1 MKKRNFINSLLQHT
15 RRPDGFLGRMML
27 RGMNNGHAP
36 LTRWGAAH
44 IEWQPQWCVL
54 DIGCGGGATLLRLLE
69 RCPDGMVCG
78 VDASPES
85 VEFSRRKTAR
95 YADRCSVEQATADDL
110 PYGDRAF
117 DAVTAFET
125 VYFWGDLHRAFAEV
139 ARVLKP
145 SGVFL
150 VCCEP
155 YRGDAG
161 LLSGRA
167 ERRTGRQWIYG
178 YHRLP
183 ARQGELLRND
193 MHSRRQTDCGGIKGR
208 KYPHTS
214 IDRGSAVRRDPPYHT
229 EAGRTNGTTSY
240 CRIIHPATC
249 SRNPPRQRRRDGKKT
264 QRKGRPHLPG
274 NTFYIR
280 MFFTEKQRSS
290 SSPTMAF
297 TNQRYA

>member
-1 MKKRNFINSLLQHT
+1 MSVIDFHSHVLPRID
-15 RRPDGFLGRMML
+15 DGS
-27 RGMNNGHAP
+27 H
-36 LTRWGAAH
+36 
-44 IEWQPQWCVL
+44 
-54 DIGCGGGATLLRLLE
+54 
-69 RCPDGMVCG
+69 
-78 VDASPES
+78 SPEES
-85 VEFSRRKTAR
+85 LGMLQISASQGIDVMAATSHF
-95 YADRCSVEQATADDL
+95 YATEDRISSF
-110 PYGDRAF
+110 Y
-117 DAVTAFET
+117 
-125 VYFWGDLHRAFAEV
+125 
-139 ARVLKP
+139 
-145 SGVFL
+145 
-150 VCCEP
+150 
-155 YRGDAG
+155 
-161 LLSGRA
+161 SGRA